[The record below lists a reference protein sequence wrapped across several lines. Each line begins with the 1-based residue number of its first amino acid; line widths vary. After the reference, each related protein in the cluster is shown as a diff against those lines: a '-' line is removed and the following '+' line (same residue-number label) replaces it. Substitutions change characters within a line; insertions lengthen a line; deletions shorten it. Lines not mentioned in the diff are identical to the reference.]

1 MKTRLGS
8 IDVELAVDGV
18 AVGLAVATGVTVA
31 PAGLEQEAALAAA
44 LEAAKVAPADEA
56 RVAAVRNMLRHGS
69 YKPTGRGKPASE
81 YLLNA
86 AREGR
91 FPRINNLVDALNV
104 VSLQHLLPISLVDL
118 DKVGASAFVV
128 RRGRA
133 GESFVFN
140 AAGQTIEVTDLLSTA
155 VLPEDEALANPVKD
169 SMRSKL
175 GDPATRV
182 LAVVYAPASLARV
195 AERAAEDLSHAFAAY
210 GGALSALHTAI
221 IRSAV

>member
-31 PAGLEQEAALAAA
+31 PAGPEQEAARAAA
-44 LEAAKVAPADEA
+44 LEAAQVAPADEA
-56 RVAAVRNMLRHGS
+56 RVAAVRNLLRHGS

-133 GESFVFN
+133 GEAFVFN

-155 VLPEDEALANPVKD
+155 ALPEDAALANPVKD

-175 GDPATRV
+175 GDSATRV
-182 LAVVYAPASLARV
+182 LAVVYAPAALARV
-195 AERAAEDLSHAFAAY
+195 AERAAEDLGHAFSAY

-221 IRSAV
+221 VRSAV